1 MYGSQI
7 FHGFY
12 FDDQFL
18 LNQQVYAI
26 PSFQKNPLVHKR
38 DRHLLLNMKPT
49 YAKLVNKQ
57 PFIHRFQ
64 QPRPNCAMNIYRR
77 TNNRIRCLIRSHKIS
92 PYPG

>member
-18 LNQQVYAI
+18 LNLQVYAI

-57 PFIHRFQ
+57 PFIHQSCSGIGQISKKGEMLPYFVEITLRF
-64 QPRPNCAMNIYRR
+64 
-77 TNNRIRCLIRSHKIS
+77 
-92 PYPG
+92 